1 MTTELSGHEFNS
13 HSEPILYSYSNFI
26 FCSVSDFTS
35 AIAFVS
41 YHVYFNWNVREVIT
55 WVLGNELIHLVFITE
70 RSFEVA
76 IESWPEWN
84 LNLRPL
90 TSVQMLYK
98 AMSYSQ
104 LCTATPI
111 SSFGQCQISFRLL
124 PSTFF
129 LSIKEMDPVFYHYNT
144 NVLGKTL
151 SYNGL
156 RQKIGSISLGW
167 GTNSGA
173 CLRFQSCDFNE
184 GFLCSCML
192 RCFKPGM
199 LRGLSIQPTW

>member
-1 MTTELSGHEFNS
+1 MFKVNNKDTGTKPMASFCCLYCFIRWSSYRKLAWVGFEPRPLNYHWIMTTELSGHEFNS

-90 TSVQMLYK
+90 TSVQML
-98 AMSYSQ
+98 
-104 LCTATPI
+104 
-111 SSFGQCQISFRLL
+111 
-124 PSTFF
+124 
-129 LSIKEMDPVFYHYNT
+129 
-144 NVLGKTL
+144 
-151 SYNGL
+151 
-156 RQKIGSISLGW
+156 
-167 GTNSGA
+167 
-173 CLRFQSCDFNE
+173 
-184 GFLCSCML
+184 
-192 RCFKPGM
+192 
-199 LRGLSIQPTW
+199 